1 MKPAV
6 IDAVSAYKNWPGFD
20 IRLGLHVSNAYLGVE
35 AEEFERSDLIGKEPK
50 SKQREQFGF
59 PVCCSSLIK

>member
-20 IRLGLHVSNAYLGVE
+20 IRLGLHVSHAYLGVE
-35 AEEFERSDLIGKEPK
+35 TEEFERSDLIGKEPK
-50 SKQREQFGF
+50 SKQSE
-59 PVCCSSLIK
+59 